1 MEPTNRLEDQ
11 TQPPCQELPTRL
23 YNRRAS
29 SSVES
34 SVEASPLLS
43 SSSPSRVSAGRRRGR
58 RRGYARIT
66 RSRAKRA
73 RGKRKGVGRKKRKKK
88 QGGGKKKRIYRRIF
102 PVYQVHAAVALYFI
116 SVVTNN
122 GGAERGRG
130 IVLLV

>member
-34 SVEASPLLS
+34 SVEASPLP
-43 SSSPSRVSAGRRRGR
+43 SSPSRVFAGR

-66 RSRAKRA
+66 RSRAKRV
-73 RGKRKGVGRKKRKKK
+73 RRKRKGVGRKKRKKK